1 MKLFPVVFAP
11 IKLQNK
17 LSKQSLLWTHA
28 LQHTQL
34 PSCSQKPSS
43 LVINSFG
50 VLENGPMLP
59 WFYSQKILRFLYL
72 SVFFLPFIFTYFSH
86 VYWSNPQHHQPSC
99 LLSSFILSILPSL
112 LYFQFISNSVSLCL
126 SFYFSPLPSLIIS
139 LPLFP
144 FNKCQAP
151 RHPCEVEN
159 TLTTKVDTVS
169 ILSGLRVSCLF
180 TETDIEKHCNCGEV

>member
-1 MKLFPVVFAP
+1 MPSNTHSFHPAVRNQALWSSTPLVFWKMAQCCP
-11 IKLQNK
+11 DSIARKYWD
-17 LSKQSLLWTHA
+17 SY
-28 LQHTQL
+28 
-34 PSCSQKPSS
+34 
-43 LVINSFG
+43 I
-50 VLENGPMLP
+50 
-59 WFYSQKILRFLYL
+59 

-86 VYWSNPQHHQPSC
+86 VYSSNPQHHQPSC

-169 ILSGLRVSCLF
+169 ILSGLHVSCLF